1 VGGGGDK
8 GGGSGGAGDGAGM
21 IGRRITVSGL
31 SPPGSSLEGSSKRTG
46 AAQGSVVSY
55 EPSRGAASYL
65 VAFDVTSPGVGSK
78 EVEAEELWLDLSVQQ
93 WAYILKNRTGV

>member
-1 VGGGGDK
+1 
-8 GGGSGGAGDGAGM
+8 M
-21 IGRRITVSGL
+21 IGRRITVTGL
-31 SPPGSSLEGSSKRTG
+31 SPPGSSLEGSSERTG

-78 EVEAEELWLDLSVQQ
+78 EVGAAESTVWLDLSAQQ
-93 WAYILKNRTGV
+93 WAYI